1 MVHEPGSVE
10 GVGVDD
16 LRIPDG
22 ADAQHW
28 AEMSRE
34 YVRLSGMR
42 PPEGTADVRGCF
54 LPAEARPLGG
64 DPRDARAVP
73 PVFVLAG
80 MHRSATS
87 LFGRFL
93 MASGIDLGETLIGPL
108 PSNPYGHFEDIRFVD
123 LHEEALRRREAAVDP
138 SGFNAAE
145 RSAAVEYLCE
155 RRAAGRA
162 WGWKD
167 PRTCFFLA
175 DWAELIPE
183 ATFLLLFREPLQVV
197 DSMCRRKER
206 DANTRAANS
215 GALGA
220 WIGHNRELL
229 RFHKSRPE
237 RCVLIEVE
245 RAVENPERF
254 TALLRKRTGFP
265 FEEALFQ
272 RCFDSEILRRGR
284 PAARPLSWR
293 LRLQA
298 QLVYVALRRRS
309 VI

>member
-1 MVHEPGSVE
+1 
-10 GVGVDD
+10 
-16 LRIPDG
+16 
-22 ADAQHW
+22 
-28 AEMSRE
+28 MSRE

-42 PPEGTADVRGCF
+42 PPEGSTDVRGCF
-54 LPAEARPLGG
+54 LPAEARPLGREAG
-64 DPRDARAVP
+64 AAQAVP

-123 LHEEALRRREAAVDP
+123 LHEGALKRHAAGRA
-138 SGFNAAE
+138 GFNAAE
-145 RSAAVEYLCE
+145 RSAAAAYVHD
-155 RRAAGRA
+155 RRALGTA

-167 PRTCFFLA
+167 PRSCFFLA

-197 DSMCRRKER
+197 DSMCRRKEQ
-206 DANTRAANS
+206 DTNTRAANS
-215 GALGA
+215 GALGS

-229 RFHKSRPE
+229 RFRKSHPE

-245 RAVENPERF
+245 RAVQNPERF
-254 TALLRKRTGFP
+254 TTLLRQQTGFP
-265 FEEALFQ
+265 FEAALFQ
-272 RCFDSEILRRGR
+272 RCFDSEILRRGK

-298 QLVYVALRRRS
+298 QLLYAALRRRS
-309 VI
+309 AI